1 MIIASWNVNS
11 IRARI
16 DNIKKYLKLSSP
28 DVLLLQEIKTEE
40 KNYPYEDLKSLGYL
54 SYVHGQK
61 SYNGVSILS
70 KKKLSQISTN
80 LNGDKIKQ
88 SRLISCKI
96 KIAKINAEII
106 NVYIPNGNPID
117 TEKYTYKVS
126 WLDLFI
132 KQVASKVKKNEQL
145 IIAGDFNIIPEEI
158 DVHSPEKYKNDALF
172 NFEIRKKFRS
182 LINLGLHDVFR
193 VFNKKEGNY
202 TFWDYQKGSW
212 QKNNGLRIDHFLVT
226 SALIDSV
233 KKVIIKKNIR
243 NQFKPSDHVPIE
255 CFF

>member
-16 DNIKKYLKLSSP
+16 ENIKKYLKSSSP
-28 DVLLLQEIKTEE
+28 DILLLQEIKTEE
-40 KNYPYEDLKSLGYL
+40 KSYPFEDLKNLGYL
-54 SYVHGQK
+54 SYVNGQK

-70 KKKLSQISTN
+70 KKELFEINTK

-88 SRLISCKI
+88 SRLISCKT
-96 KIAKINAEII
+96 KIAKIDTEII

-117 TEKYTYKVS
+117 TEKYTYKLN

-132 KQVASKVKKNEQL
+132 NQISNKVKKNKQL

-158 DVHSPEKYKNDALF
+158 DVHSPENYKNDALF
-172 NFEIRKKFRS
+172 KVEVRKKFRS

-212 QKNNGLRIDHFLVT
+212 QKNNGLRIDHFLAT
-226 SALIDSV
+226 SALIDSIN
-233 KKVIIKKNIR
+233 KVVIKKSIR
-243 NQFKPSDHVPIE
+243 NQPKPSDHVPIE